1 MDDFPFSCIHAGFDS
16 ALRHRVGPG
25 SIRRCVGPPL
35 TDGRTLVR
43 CVSSIRFILC
53 IDKCKLIHH
62 RRLIGLLTTVG
73 RSFSAPLR
81 FAIVSVVAVAAVV
94 ATFAMAGH
102 AQRAEPLRIGVIPA
116 LTQGQTR
123 VGINK
128 LGDHLSQEL
137 GRPVQV
143 QVLSD
148 YAAVVEGLGFGHV
161 DLAYLGPRTFV
172 IANHRYGAQAIVT
185 QLVDGTPFYNAYFIV
200 PSDST
205 LQSID
210 ELRGKQVA
218 FADPS
223 STSGS
228 LIPKLELIHRG
239 IDPNRD
245 IRALHTGAH
254 DATALAVLNKH
265 VDAGAIDS
273 AYFNMLVRRGEI
285 PEDGFRILWRSESL
299 FQYPW
304 TVRKDMD
311 PELIEDIRAAF
322 LTITDQDIFDAFG
335 ASGFTVATTEDYDII
350 RQAAEA
356 FGDLQ

>member
-1 MDDFPFSCIHAGFDS
+1 MSTREAS
-16 ALRHRVGPG
+16 TRKSNAL
-25 SIRRCVGPPL
+25 L
-35 TDGRTLVR
+35 LV
-43 CVSSIRFILC
+43 VALALVIVP
-53 IDKCKLIHH
+53 
-62 RRLIGLLTTVG
+62 LLTLSTTP
-73 RSFSAPLR
+73 AL
-81 FAIVSVVAVAAVV
+81 
-94 ATFAMAGH
+94 
-102 AQRAEPLRIGVIPA
+102 AQQGDPLRIGVIPA
-116 LTQGQTR
+116 LTTGQTR

-128 LGDHLSQEL
+128 LGEHLSNEL
-137 GRPVQV
+137 GRPVQI

-161 DLAYLGPRTFV
+161 DMAYLGPRTFV

-185 QLVDGTPFYNAYFIV
+185 QLIDDSPFYHSYFIV
-200 PSDST
+200 PHDSP

-228 LIPKLELIHRG
+228 LIPKLELMNRG
-239 IDPNRD
+239 IDPNRG

-273 AYFNMLVRRGEI
+273 AYFNVLIRRGEI
-285 PEDGFRILWRSESL
+285 PEDGYRIIWQSEKL

-304 TVRKDMD
+304 TVHKDMD
-311 PELIEDIRAAF
+311 PELIEQIRAAF
-322 LTITDQDIFDAFG
+322 LKITDQDIFDAFG
-335 ASGFTVATTEDYDII
+335 ASGFTIATTEDYEII

>member
-1 MDDFPFSCIHAGFDS
+1 MLATTRLSFRVAVITTLLLVCALTMPSVS
-16 ALRHRVGPG
+16 AL
-25 SIRRCVGPPL
+25 
-35 TDGRTLVR
+35 
-43 CVSSIRFILC
+43 
-53 IDKCKLIHH
+53 
-62 RRLIGLLTTVG
+62 
-73 RSFSAPLR
+73 
-81 FAIVSVVAVAAVV
+81 
-94 ATFAMAGH
+94 
-102 AQRAEPLRIGVIPA
+102 AQRNEPLRIGVIPA

-137 GRPVQV
+137 GRPVQI

-273 AYFNMLVRRGEI
+273 AYFNMLIRRGEI
-285 PEDGFRILWRSESL
+285 PEDGFRILWQSESL

-304 TVRKDMD
+304 TVRRDMD
-311 PELIEDIRAAF
+311 PQLIEDIRAAF
-322 LTITDQDIFDAFG
+322 LKITDQDIFDAFG
-335 ASGFTVATTEDYDII
+335 ASGFTIATTADYDII

>member
-1 MDDFPFSCIHAGFDS
+1 MVTRRTN
-16 ALRHRVGPG
+16 ALLLV
-25 SIRRCVGPPL
+25 VVL
-35 TDGRTLVR
+35 TLVL
-43 CVSSIRFILC
+43 VPLFA
-53 IDKCKLIHH
+53 
-62 RRLIGLLTTVG
+62 LTT
-73 RSFSAPLR
+73 APAL
-81 FAIVSVVAVAAVV
+81 
-94 ATFAMAGH
+94 
-102 AQRAEPLRIGVIPA
+102 AQRGEPLRIGVIPA
-116 LTQGQTR
+116 LTTGQTR

-128 LGDHLSQEL
+128 LGEHLSNEL
-137 GRPVQV
+137 GRPVEI

-161 DLAYLGPRTFV
+161 DMAYLGPRTFV

-185 QLVDGTPFYNAYFIV
+185 QLVDGTPFYHSYFIV
-200 PSDST
+200 PHDSP

-245 IRALHTGAH
+245 VRALHTGAH
-254 DATALAVLNKH
+254 DATAFAVLNKH

-273 AYFNMLVRRGEI
+273 AYFNVLVRRGEI
-285 PEDGFRILWRSESL
+285 PEDGYRVIWQSEKL

-311 PELIEDIRAAF
+311 PELIEQIRAAF
-322 LTITDQDIFDAFG
+322 LKITDQDILDAFG
-335 ASGFTVATTEDYDII
+335 ASGFTIATTEDYEII